1 MENQTNAPSNRRR
14 QYYINKKF
22 QGNFIVQFSAFLI
35 LGCMAFGLAVYVYS
49 AQTLTTAFV
58 DSKLRVMST
67 AHFLLPALILIAL
80 VVTAFLAVAAAIRLL
95 LFSHKIAGP
104 LYRLEK
110 TAEAITSGKLD
121 FQVKLRSGD
130 ELQAFAHTMDEM
142 VKELRARATEIRDH
156 NQKLRKVI
164 QEVKNTPSIP
174 KDLLRSLEETQSQ
187 LEQAVSRFQV

>member
-1 MENQTNAPSNRRR
+1 MENQANAPSNRRR

-49 AQTLTTAFV
+49 AQTLTTAFI

-67 AHFLLPALILIAL
+67 ASFLLPALILIAL
-80 VVTAFLAVAAAIRLL
+80 VVTAILAVMAAFRLL
-95 LFSHKIAGP
+95 LLSHKIAGP

-110 TAEAITSGKLD
+110 TAQAITSGKLD

-130 ELQAFAHTMDEM
+130 ELQAFARTMDEM
-142 VKELRARATEIRDH
+142 VKELRIRATEIRDQ
-156 NQKLRKVI
+156 NQKLRKII
-164 QEVKNTPSIP
+164 QEAKSIPSIP

-187 LEQAVSRFQV
+187 LEQAVSHFQV